1 VNALRGHAAQT
12 GRFVAMDLTDPSIDF
27 GGLARSMGVAAER
40 AQTLDQ
46 VRAAL
51 AKAFAAT
58 GPTLIDVAIDP
69 SFSPV

>member
-1 VNALRGHAAQT
+1 
-12 GRFVAMDLTDPSIDF
+12 MDLTHPSIDF

-40 AQTLDQ
+40 AQTLDE

-51 AKAFAAT
+51 AKAFAAS

-69 SFSPV
+69 SFTPV